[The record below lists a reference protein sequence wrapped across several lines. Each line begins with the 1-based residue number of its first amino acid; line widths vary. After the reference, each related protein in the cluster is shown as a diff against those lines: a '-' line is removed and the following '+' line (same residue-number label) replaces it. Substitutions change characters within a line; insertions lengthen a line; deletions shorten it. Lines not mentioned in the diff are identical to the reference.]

1 MENKSRPRFSVVIP
15 AYNEASTITPT
26 LEAILTQ
33 TYPDFEVIVVNN
45 ASTDNTAQVVNEYA
59 SKYASKYVD
68 KHTNNPDSRIRL
80 VLETKKGLLHAR
92 DRGRREARGKI
103 IANMDADCLPEEDW
117 LENAVKHFER
127 ANVVAVSGPYNYH
140 DAHPFFRVSSYIM
153 QNYIYRPAAF
163 VLQLPFIQGGAV
175 LIGGNNLIRA
185 EVLEKMGGYNTA
197 LVFYGEDTDTAKR
210 VAKHGRVVFSPR
222 ISMKT
227 SARRF
232 KDEGTLKMTFRY
244 LFHFFKHTFSSI

>member
-1 MENKSRPRFSVVIP
+1 MKISVVIP
-15 AYNEASTITPT
+15 AYNEAATITPT
-26 LEAILTQ
+26 LEAILAQ
-33 TYPDFEVIVVNN
+33 TYPDFEVVVVNN

-59 SKYASKYVD
+59 NKY
-68 KHTNNPDSRIRL
+68 TNKPDSRIRL

-92 DRGRREARGKI
+92 ERGRKEARGMI
-103 IANMDADCLPEEDW
+103 VANMDADCLPEKDW

-127 ANVVAVSGPYNYH
+127 AGVVAVSGPYDYY
-140 DAHPFFRVSSYIM
+140 DAHPFFRASSYVM
-153 QNYIYRPAAF
+153 QNYIYRPVAF
-163 VLQLPFIQGGAV
+163 ILQLPFIQGGAV

-210 VAKHGRVVFSPR
+210 VAKHGRVVFSPK

-232 KDEGTLKMTFRY
+232 KDEGTIKMTFRY